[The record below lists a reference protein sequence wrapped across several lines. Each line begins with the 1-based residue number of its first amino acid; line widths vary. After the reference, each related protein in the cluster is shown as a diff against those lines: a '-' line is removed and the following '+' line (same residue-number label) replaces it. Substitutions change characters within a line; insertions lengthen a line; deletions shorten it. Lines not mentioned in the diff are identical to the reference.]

1 MPSKPNRAIEG
12 CGLRRGFFHDDFAQN
27 CFGRS
32 ACLACGRHCRLLDQR
47 RRIFGRWR
55 EARPS
60 GVEGAWLDAKGTG
73 LSTFAGGSFQTV
85 ATDTG
90 QKLSDGTYILTG
102 ANSVQINGTSLIRQS
117 PISFNCLLISAN
129 QLNCTSSAGQQFTL
143 TRRTA

>member
-1 MPSKPNRAIEG
+1 MTTSRKIASAGVLALLAAAIAG
-12 CGLRRGFFHDDFAQN
+12 CSTSGGSS
-27 CFGRS
+27 GGGS
-32 ACLACGRHCRLLDQR
+32 
-47 RRIFGRWR
+47 
-55 EARPS
+55 RPAPT

-73 LSTFAGGSFQTV
+73 LSTFQAGAFQTV

-90 QKLSDGTYILTG
+90 QKLSDGTYLLTG

-143 TRRTA
+143 TRRSA

>member
-1 MPSKPNRAIEG
+1 MATSCKIASAGVLALLAVSIAG
-12 CGLRRGFFHDDFAQN
+12 CSTNGGGS
-27 CFGRS
+27 FGGDVRS
-32 ACLACGRHCRLLDQR
+32 A
-47 RRIFGRWR
+47 
-55 EARPS
+55 PS

-73 LSTFAGGSFQTV
+73 LSTFTGSSFQTV

-129 QLNCTSSAGQQFTL
+129 QLNCTSSTNQHFTL
-143 TRRTA
+143 TRRPS

>member
-1 MPSKPNRAIEG
+1 MTTSRKIASAGVLALFAAAIAG
-12 CGLRRGFFHDDFAQN
+12 CSTSGGGSSGGGVRPA
-27 CFGRS
+27 
-32 ACLACGRHCRLLDQR
+32 
-47 RRIFGRWR
+47 
-55 EARPS
+55 PS

>member
-1 MPSKPNRAIEG
+1 MTTSRKIVSAGVLALLAAAIAGCSTSGGSSGGGAKPA
-12 CGLRRGFFHDDFAQN
+12 
-27 CFGRS
+27 
-32 ACLACGRHCRLLDQR
+32 
-47 RRIFGRWR
+47 
-55 EARPS
+55 PS

-129 QLNCTSSAGQQFTL
+129 QLNCTSGTNQQFTL
-143 TRRTA
+143 TRRSA